1 MSDAPPDAPPG
12 VPTGVPL
19 PTRRPRRLR
28 RDATTR
34 RLLRRVAL
42 SPSDVVVPVFVT
54 DGDKREVAS
63 MPGVFQRPV
72 ADAADWLG
80 SLADKGF
87 GAYLAFGVVDA
98 AKKDATGSE
107 SLNGDNVVCQLLRE
121 TARRGNPMLAITDLC
136 LCEYTSHGHCGP
148 LAGDG
153 GGTVDNDATLPL
165 LAAQAVSHARAGADW
180 IAPSGAMDGMVAAI
194 RAGLDSAGF
203 ADTAILSY
211 SVKYS
216 GAFYGP
222 FRDAADSAPSFGD
235 RKSYQMDF
243 ARGVDEALLEVNLD
257 LAEGA
262 DLVMVKPAGPY
273 LDVIAAVR
281 GRVNVPV
288 AAYQTSAEYAMHVA
302 AGERG
307 WVDAD
312 AIALESLTAI
322 KRAGADLIIT
332 YHADRL
338 ARLWGL

>member
-1 MSDAPPDAPPG
+1 MPDATLPD
-12 VPTGVPL
+12 VSL

-28 RDATTR
+28 RGETTR
-34 RLLRRVAL
+34 RLLRRVAV
-42 SPSDVVVPVFVT
+42 SPADVIVPVFVT
-54 DGDKREVAS
+54 DGERREVAS

-80 SLADKGF
+80 SLAEKGF
-87 GAYLAFGVVDA
+87 GAYLVFGVID
-98 AKKDATGSE
+98 AKKKDEVGSAAQD
-107 SLNGDNVVCQLLRE
+107 GDNVVCQLLRE
-121 TARRGNPMLAITDLC
+121 TKRRGNPMLAITDLC

-148 LAGDG
+148 LAGD
-153 GGTVDNDATLPL
+153 TVDNDATLPL
-165 LAAQAVSHARAGADW
+165 LASQAVSHARAGADW

-194 RAGLDSAGF
+194 RAGLDAAGF
-203 ADTAILSY
+203 TDTAILSY

-243 ARGVDEALLEVNLD
+243 ARGVDEALLEVDLD
-257 LAEGA
+257 VAEGA

-281 GRVNVPV
+281 ARVNLPV
-288 AAYQTSAEYAMHVA
+288 VAYQTSAEYAMHVA
-302 AGERG
+302 AGQRG

-312 AIALESLTAI
+312 AVALESLTAI

-338 ARLWGL
+338 ARLWNL